1 MTMDDTSAKKVA
13 QEINA
18 HDGTQRFQA
27 FNTLASVSKEDFKQA
42 IQAVDKSV
50 DKNALGLQGF
60 HLDHVDIID
69 VKADPSKGIATD
81 QHVPYFSFKD
91 DKGNEADM
99 TMLGGIYDPA
109 QKKQLRAPDAAPP
122 QQTDATATPA
132 TTDTTTGVPKPDAT
146 TAAATTDSTATVTP
160 TTDSTGKQLDAAAAA
175 DRAKVQQLMQ
185 AQADQTSQ
193 SSPVQ
198 RKEGYWQVLHRMFPN
213 MSTDDLNKKAHEIKQ
228 LNGNRDVLKVG
239 ERLKLMS
246 DDDKNKAVQQQ
257 LAQYDQLS
265 PEDKAKVVAQAKAQF
280 PDATTP
286 AATTPAKTAPDA
298 TTPDKTTP
306 DATTPAKT
314 TPDATTPAKTTPDA
328 TTPDKTTP
336 DATTPGKTTPDAT
349 TPDKTTPDV
358 TTPDKTTPDAT
369 TPDKTTPDATTPA
382 KTTPDGTPNSLLQAA
397 VDVTSTSLKPQVI
410 DQTAGIDSYSYQTN
424 LAYNPLAPIGLTEGA
439 IGQDLT
445 NATDGTWS
453 RTIQKSADGKSETI
467 TGELDDDARMPGY
480 SHFWK
485 PDGSGLNWNWGR
497 TGFNTQDKFND
508 QGKLTD
514 RTTTYSRG
522 IDMNFDAGNGANQ
535 KIEGVTKV
543 QTSFKPNDSR
553 YYTTV
558 TDGSGKVW
566 NFLSQSDGKVLSME
580 KPANLDQ

>member
-1 MTMDDTSAKKVA
+1 MTMDDTNAKKTA

-42 IQAVDKSV
+42 IQAVDKSI

-69 VKADPSKGIATD
+69 VKADPSKGIPTD

-122 QQTDATATPA
+122 QQADSTATPV
-132 TTDTTTGVPKPDAT
+132 TTDTTTGAPKPDAT
-146 TAAATTDSTATVTP
+146 AATTTDSTATATP

-185 AQADQTSQ
+185 AQADQMSQ

-228 LNGNRDVLKVG
+228 LNGNRNVLKVG
-239 ERLKLMS
+239 EQLKLMS

-286 AATTPAKTAPDA
+286 DATTPA
-298 TTPDKTTP
+298 KTTP

-328 TTPDKTTP
+328 TTPD
-336 DATTPGKTTPDAT
+336 ATTPA
-349 TPDKTTPDV
+349 
-358 TTPDKTTPDAT
+358 
-369 TPDKTTPDATTPA
+369 KTTPDATTPA
-382 KTTPDGTPNSLLQAA
+382 KTTPDATTPDATANPLLQAS
-397 VDVTSTSLKPQVI
+397 VDATSASLKPQAI
-410 DQTAGIDSYSYQTN
+410 SKDSNIDSNSYQTN
-424 LAYNPLAPIGLTEGA
+424 LAYNPLAPLGLTEGTP
-439 IGQDLT
+439 GQDLT
-445 NATDGTWS
+445 WDKRADGTWS
-453 RTIQKSADGKSETI
+453 RTIQKSPDGKSETI

-485 PDGSGLNWNWGR
+485 PDGSGLDWNWGR
-497 TGFNTQDKFND
+497 TEFNTQDKFND

-535 KIEGVTKV
+535 KIEGVTQV

-566 NFLSQSDGKVLSME
+566 NFVSQSDGKVLSMD
-580 KPANLDQ
+580 KPAEQDQ